1 MAIHPTAIVSER
13 AEIDP
18 TAQIGPYVIV
28 DGPVRIGP
36 RTQVMPYAHISGN
49 TLIGADNEIHMGCVI
64 GHVPQHKGYG
74 GEETETIIGDR
85 NIIREY
91 ASIHRAFE
99 PGGVTRIGSNC
110 FLMGFSHVGHDCH
123 VHDNVVL
130 ANTGLL
136 AGHCEVMEGANISGG
151 CVVHQFTR
159 IGRLVMFQG
168 NTAIGKDVPPFM
180 LCRRVNEVAGVNVI
194 GLRRAGFSAD
204 ARKEVRQ
211 AYKILYRQGLSLP
224 RAVERLRGCNYGPEV
239 QEILDFI
246 AASKRGICL
255 GGGRREARVQDED

>member
-1 MAIHPTAIVSER
+1 MAIHPTAIVDSR
-13 AEIDP
+13 AEIDESVE
-18 TAQIGPYVIV
+18 IGPYAII
-28 DGPVRIGP
+28 DGEVTVGP
-36 RTQVMPYAHISGN
+36 GTIIMPYAHISGR
-49 TLIGADNEIHMGCVI
+49 TTIGANNEIHMGCVI

-74 GEETETIIGDR
+74 GEPTETIIGDR

-99 PGGVTRIGSNC
+99 PGGATRIGNDC
-110 FLMGFSHVGHDCH
+110 FLMGFSHVGHDC
-123 VHDNVVL
+123 VLHDKVVL

-136 AGHCEVMEGANISGG
+136 AGHSEIMEGANISGG

-159 IGRLVMFQG
+159 IGRMVMFQG

-180 LCRRVNEVAGVNVI
+180 LCRRVNEVAGVNII

-224 RAVERLRGCNYGPEV
+224 RALERLRNGDFGPEV
-239 QEILDFI
+239 QEIIDFVND
-246 AASKRGICL
+246 SRRGICL
-255 GGGRREARVQDED
+255 TAGAE